1 MGIVPRREITMVDK
15 PATEIRFCDEYED
28 LFHQCL
34 HALTQWTQLRAF
46 EDRRDSAG
54 TPATNEAQRAER
66 RYVAAFSAL
75 RRHSRGCILCE
86 ERLRVH
92 ANSGLFSA
100 ASRAS

>member
-1 MGIVPRREITMVDK
+1 MVEK
-15 PATEIRFCDEYED
+15 PATEIQFCDEYED
-28 LFHQCL
+28 LFQQCL

-46 EDRRDSAG
+46 EDRPDSAG
-54 TPATNEAQRAER
+54 TRAKSEARRAEQG
-66 RYVAAFSAL
+66 YVAAFSAL

-92 ANSGLFSA
+92 ANGGLFSA

>member
-1 MGIVPRREITMVDK
+1 MAIVFRRETTMVEK

-34 HALTQWTQLRAF
+34 SALTQWTQLRAF

-54 TPATNEAQRAER
+54 TPAENEARRAKR
-66 RYVAAFSAL
+66 SYVAAFSAL
-75 RRHSRGCILCE
+75 RRHSRACILCE

-92 ANSGLFSA
+92 ANSGLSSA

>member
-1 MGIVPRREITMVDK
+1 MFEK

-34 HALTQWTQLRAF
+34 QAVTLWTQLRAF
-46 EDRRDSAG
+46 EDRRDAAG
-54 TPATNEAQRAER
+54 ARAKSEAKRAER
-66 RYVAAFSAL
+66 SYVAAFSAL

-92 ANSGLFSA
+92 ANSGLFAA